1 VWLCKLLI
9 RVHFSLQAGIMAAVN
24 NGKGVI
30 GVAPEAELFI
40 VRGKRRNRNF
50 DVFQILSLRILL

>member
-1 VWLCKLLI
+1 V
-9 RVHFSLQAGIMAAVN
+9 AAVN
-24 NGKGVI
+24 NGKGVV